1 MKYTTLKSLLL
12 CGMLA
17 FMAGCTKDFDD
28 INTNPNAPTSVNSG
42 LLLPQIQRDMIG
54 SLLGETWGI
63 GNIVIQ
69 HTAKNQFV
77 NEDRYLWG
85 EINGI
90 WNAVYD
96 NMRDVNNI
104 LIQSE
109 DKNEKNY
116 QGIALV
122 MRAWMFSL
130 ATDAYGDIPY
140 SEAIKAKEGINYTKY
155 DSQED
160 IYNGILNDLKEAN
173 NILGT
178 TGEVVA
184 GDIIYG
190 GDVAKWKKLANSLR
204 IRYLMRISGKRDVGP
219 ELREIVTNTTAS
231 PIFESNADNA
241 VYTFKSTAPDQ
252 FPLYSSRIG
261 SFNEF
266 RASKTLLDTLVDL
279 GDPRMPVFFRPTPST
294 EGSSSPVYV
303 GIPNGLNDVDALQY
317 NGGPQFQSRIGS
329 LFYENSI
336 STQGLAIAKGVIM
349 TYAEL
354 QFFLAEAAEKGLI
367 GSSAQAYYENGVNAS
382 FAFYGLTAPANY
394 FALPDVAYAGTKEQ
408 KLHKIGFQKWVSLYF
423 QGLEAWFD
431 WRRTGI
437 PALKPGPSNQNGD
450 KIPVRFR
457 YPIIEQSLNAEGYQ
471 GAISRQGPDDLN
483 SKMWYLKP

>member
-1 MKYTTLKSLLL
+1 MKYTFITALIL
-12 CGMLA
+12 CGALA
-17 FMAGCTKDFDD
+17 FTGCTKDFDD
-28 INTNPNAPTSVNSG
+28 INNNPNAPTAVNSG

-54 SLLGETWGI
+54 SVLGETWGI

-90 WNAVYD
+90 WNSVYD

-104 LIQSE
+104 LIQSDE
-109 DKNEKNY
+109 KNEMNY
-116 QGIALV
+116 KGIALV
-122 MRAWMFSL
+122 LRAWMFSL

-160 IYNGILNDLKEAN
+160 IYIGILNDLKEAN
-173 NILGT
+173 TLLGT

-184 GDIIYG
+184 GDLIFA

-204 IRYLMRISGKRDVGP
+204 VRYLLRISNKRDVGAD
-219 ELREIVTNTTAS
+219 LREIVTNPATA
-231 PIFESNADNA
+231 PVFESNADNA
-241 VYTFKSTAPDQ
+241 VYTFKSTSPDQ

-266 RASKTLLDTLVDL
+266 RASKTLLDTLADL
-279 GDPRMPVFFRPTPST
+279 GDTRMPVFFRPTPAT
-294 EGSSSPVYV
+294 ESSASPVYA

-336 STQGLAIAKGVIM
+336 STQGLTIAKGVIM

-354 QFFLAEAAEKGLI
+354 QFLLAEAAEKGLI
-367 GSSAQAYYENGVNAS
+367 GGTAQTYYESGVNAS
-382 FAFYGLTAPANY
+382 FSFYGLALPANY
-394 FALPDVAYAGTKEQ
+394 FSLPDVAYTGTKAE
-408 KLHKIGFQKWVSLYF
+408 KLNKTGFQKWVSLYF

-437 PALKPGPSNQNGD
+437 PALTPGPSNQND
-450 KIPVRFR
+450 NKIPVRFR
-457 YPIIEQSLNAEGYQ
+457 YPIIEQSLNANGYQ
-471 GAISRQGPDDLN
+471 GAIQRQGADDLN
-483 SKMWYLKP
+483 TKMWYLKQ